1 MSTFLLRRKMVNVN
15 APLPFN
21 LNNNTPHRPHT
32 QQPLQQQQMRLDRFR
47 ARRGSPQP
55 SFDTERQ
62 SVMSSASASASLSQE
77 TYEETARR
85 PVLNVRIVRAGSAL
99 ARGRLITRDA
109 AAPSSERQRQ
119 EQEGNGPAEGAGP
132 EGCAGGENGT
142 AAAGAIAGDSAQA
155 AARRP
160 TTPFT
165 IQNVG
170 SLSQSWGD

>member
-1 MSTFLLRRKMVNVN
+1 MVNVN
-15 APLPFN
+15 ATLPFN
-21 LNNNTPHRPHT
+21 LHNNTAHQPHTPHT
-32 QQPLQQQQMRLDRFR
+32 QQPPQHQQMRLDRFR

-62 SVMSSASASASLSQE
+62 SVLSTASASASPSHE
-77 TYEETARR
+77 TYEESARR
-85 PVLNVRIVRAGSAL
+85 PVLNVRIVRPGSAL
-99 ARGRLITRDA
+99 ARGRPIVRD
-109 AAPSSERQRQ
+109 AAPSSELQQQR
-119 EQEGNGPAEGAGP
+119 EEGDGPAEGAV
-132 EGCAGGENGT
+132 AGGEQNST
-142 AAAGAIAGDSAQA
+142 AAAGAIASDSAQA